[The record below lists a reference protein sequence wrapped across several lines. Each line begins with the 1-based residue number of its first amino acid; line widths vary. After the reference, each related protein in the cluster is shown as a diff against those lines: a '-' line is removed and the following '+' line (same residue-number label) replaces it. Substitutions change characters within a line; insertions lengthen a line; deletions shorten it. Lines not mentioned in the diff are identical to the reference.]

1 MVSDHR
7 QHYVSTSAL
16 NTRIAHLSF
25 VFTDI
30 RVEMGS
36 LLRDR
41 FDWLCDATMGG
52 GALNL
57 VGSHVIDLVA
67 YLVEKHAIRVHGIV
81 RTHNKTSRVVSG
93 IRQVTAPDFC
103 NFQME
108 LDDGGVIVTV
118 SIITNTSCTKF
129 SQEVLICGRDG
140 QLIVRNGDLFGRRN
154 DHTTEDLLYREEV
167 DGIDDTNF
175 QQNSAATTTVDNL
188 LPTPYIKGIAHMVSA
203 LRESFIQE
211 QSSWI
216 KEPVQAAATFEDGLY
231 VQAVL
236 DAVRRS
242 SESKNWIK
250 VSIMSES
257 PTNHAKI
264 MTAARMSA
272 VVMH

>member
-1 MVSDHR
+1 MVSR
-7 QHYVSTSAL
+7 RL
-16 NTRIAHLSF
+16 
-25 VFTDI
+25 DI

-36 LLRDR
+36 LLRDK

-57 VGSHVIDLVA
+57 VGSHVIDLVSF
-67 YLVEKHAIRVHGIV
+67 LMEKHAIRVHGIV
-81 RTHNKTSRVVSG
+81 RTHNKTSRVVNG

-118 SIITNTSCTKF
+118 SIITNNSCTKF

-140 QLIVRNGDLFGRRN
+140 QLIVRNGDLFGRRTN
-154 DHTTEDLLYREEV
+154 IEKENILYRDEADAE
-167 DGIDDTNF
+167 DDNNLQSSTT
-175 QQNSAATTTVDNL
+175 ATTLGGDGL
-188 LPTPYIKGIAHMVSA
+188 LPMPYIKGIAQMVSA

-216 KEPVQAAATFEDGLY
+216 KEPVEAAATFEDGLY

>member
-1 MVSDHR
+1 
-7 QHYVSTSAL
+7 
-16 NTRIAHLSF
+16 
-25 VFTDI
+25 
-30 RVEMGS
+30 MGS
-36 LLRDR
+36 LLRDK

-57 VGSHVIDLVA
+57 IGSHIIDLVSF
-67 YLVEKHAIRVHGIV
+67 LMEKQAIRVHGIV

-93 IRQVTAPDFC
+93 IRQVTAPDSC

-108 LDDGGVIVTV
+108 LGDGGVIVTV
-118 SIITNTSCTKF
+118 SIITNISCTKF
-129 SQEVLICGRDG
+129 SQEVLICGRGG
-140 QLIVRNGDLFGRRN
+140 QLIVRNGDLFGRRDN
-154 DHTTEDLLYREEV
+154 NAREDVLYRE
-167 DGIDDTNF
+167 DGDDDANVESSTN
-175 QQNSAATTTVDNL
+175 TGGGDNL
-188 LPTPYIKGIAHMVSA
+188 LPMPYVKGIAQMIGA

-242 SESKNWIK
+242 SERKNWIK
-250 VSIMSES
+250 VSIMTES

>member
-1 MVSDHR
+1 MPHHIIPTTNS
-7 QHYVSTSAL
+7 QM
-16 NTRIAHLSF
+16 NTFS
-25 VFTDI
+25 VTDI

-36 LLRDR
+36 LLREK

-57 VGSHVIDLVA
+57 IGSHLIDLVSF
-67 YLVEKHAIRVHGIV
+67 LMEKHAIRVHGIV
-81 RTHNKTSRVVSG
+81 RTHNKTSQVITG

-118 SIITNTSCTKF
+118 SIMTNTACTKF
-129 SQEVLICGRDG
+129 TQEVLVCGRNG
-140 QLIVRNGDLFGRRN
+140 QLIVRNDELFGRQN
-154 DHTTEDLLYREEV
+154 DNPKENVLYKVNR
-167 DGIDDTNF
+167 IDDDDDGDEENDS
-175 QQNSAATTTVDNL
+175 QLVQSTTTDNVTSNL
-188 LPTPYIKGIAHMVSA
+188 MPLPYIKGIAQMIGA
-203 LRESFIQE
+203 LRESFVQE
-211 QSSWI
+211 QSSWV

-242 SESKNWIK
+242 NESKNWIK
-250 VSIMSES
+250 VCIMSES

>member
-1 MVSDHR
+1 MVSEEVRKFQASVVVVFDIFLNL
-7 QHYVSTSAL
+7 AL
-16 NTRIAHLSF
+16 ISDVRIQ
-25 VFTDI
+25 
-30 RVEMGS
+30 MGS
-36 LLRDR
+36 LLRDK

-57 VGSHVIDLVA
+57 VGSHVVDLISF
-67 YLVEKHAIRVHGIV
+67 LIGQHATKVHGLIK
-81 RTHNKTSRVVSG
+81 TYNKTTQHVTG

-108 LDDGGVIVTV
+108 LDDGAIVVTV
-118 SIITNTSCTKF
+118 SILTNF
-129 SQEVLICGRDG
+129 SSSTFTQEVLICGQNG
-140 QLIVRNGDLFGRRN
+140 QLIVRGGDLYGRQN
-154 DHTTEDLLYREEV
+154 NAEKEEV
-167 DGIDDTNF
+167 LHREDVEELHSSTNG
-175 QQNSAATTTVDNL
+175 NL
-188 LPTPYIKGIAHMVSA
+188 LPHPYIKGISKMVSA
-203 LRESFIQE
+203 LRESFVQE
-211 QSSWI
+211 QSSWV

-242 SESKNWIK
+242 SESKSWVK

>member
-1 MVSDHR
+1 MYSIHTNE
-7 QHYVSTSAL
+7 YNSTIS
-16 NTRIAHLSF
+16 
-25 VFTDI
+25 VDI

-36 LLRDR
+36 LLRDK

-57 VGSHVIDLVA
+57 VGSHVIDLVSF
-67 YLVEKHAIRVHGIV
+67 LMEKHAIRVHGIV

-118 SIITNTSCTKF
+118 SIITNNSCTKF

-140 QLIVRNGDLFGRRN
+140 QLIVRNGDLFGRRIDN
-154 DHTTEDLLYREEV
+154 AKEDVLYREESNDDNDDV
-167 DGIDDTNF
+167 DLQRSTQMTADGSGT
-175 QQNSAATTTVDNL
+175 L
-188 LPTPYIKGIAHMVSA
+188 LPMPYIKGIAQMISA

-211 QSSWI
+211 QGSWI

>member
-1 MVSDHR
+1 MSTVTIKYLR
-7 QHYVSTSAL
+7 PHY
-16 NTRIAHLSF
+16 SF
-25 VFTDI
+25 AGLLFTDI

-67 YLVEKHAIRVHGIV
+67 FLLEKHAIRVHGIV

-129 SQEVLICGRDG
+129 SQEVLICGRNG

-154 DHTTEDLLYREEV
+154 DQANEDVLYRDEV
-167 DGIDDTNF
+167 DGNDDTT
-175 QQNSAATTTVDNL
+175 SKSSTATTTVDNL
-188 LPTPYIKGIAHMVSA
+188 LPTPYIKGIAQMVSA

>member
-1 MVSDHR
+1 MFSP
-7 QHYVSTSAL
+7 
-16 NTRIAHLSF
+16 SF
-25 VFTDI
+25 ADI

-36 LLRDR
+36 LLRDK

-57 VGSHVIDLVA
+57 IGSHIIDLVSF
-67 YLVEKHAIRVHGIV
+67 LMEKQAIRVHGIV

-108 LDDGGVIVTV
+108 LGDGGVIVTV
-118 SIITNTSCTKF
+118 SIITNVSCSKF
-129 SQEVLICGRDG
+129 SQEVLICGRGG

-154 DHTTEDLLYREEV
+154 NNAREDVLYRE
-167 DGIDDTNF
+167 DGDDDANLES
-175 QQNSAATTTVDNL
+175 SAKVTVESTGGGDNL
-188 LPTPYIKGIAHMVSA
+188 LPMPYVKGIAQMVSA

-242 SESKNWIK
+242 SERKSWIK
-250 VSIMSES
+250 VSIMTES

>member
-1 MVSDHR
+1 M
-7 QHYVSTSAL
+7 VSTSFA
-16 NTRIAHLSF
+16 
-25 VFTDI
+25 DI

-36 LLRDR
+36 LLRDK

-57 VGSHVIDLVA
+57 IGSHIIDLVSF
-67 YLVEKHAIRVHGIV
+67 LMEKQAIRVHGIV

-108 LDDGGVIVTV
+108 LGDGGVIVTV
-118 SIITNTSCTKF
+118 SIITNCSCPKF
-129 SQEVLICGRDG
+129 SQEVLICGRGG
-140 QLIVRNGDLFGRRN
+140 QLIVRNGDLYGRRDN
-154 DHTTEDLLYREEV
+154 KAREDALYRE
-167 DGIDDTNF
+167 DGDDDE
-175 QQNSAATTTVDNL
+175 ADNL
-188 LPTPYIKGIAHMVSA
+188 LPMPYVKGIAQMVSA

-231 VQAVL
+231 VQAVI

-250 VSIMSES
+250 VSIMTES

>member
-1 MVSDHR
+1 MH
-7 QHYVSTSAL
+7 
-16 NTRIAHLSF
+16 SF
-25 VFTDI
+25 RFTADV

-57 VGSHVIDLVA
+57 IGSHVIDLVSF
-67 YLVEKHAIRVHGIV
+67 LMEKHAIRVHGVV

-108 LDDGGVIVTV
+108 LDDGGMIVTV
-118 SIITNTSCTKF
+118 SIITSNSCPKF
-129 SQEVLICGRDG
+129 TQDVLICGRDG
-140 QLIVRNGDLFGRRN
+140 QLIVRNGDLIGRRN
-154 DHTTEDLLYREEV
+154 DNATETVLYSDATSDENDDDVQHATATHTPTRM
-167 DGIDDTNF
+167 
-175 QQNSAATTTVDNL
+175 DNL
-188 LPTPYIKGIAHMVSA
+188 LPMPYVKGITQMVSA

-216 KEPVQAAATFEDGLY
+216 KEPVEAAATFEDGLY

>member
-1 MVSDHR
+1 MF
-7 QHYVSTSAL
+7 
-16 NTRIAHLSF
+16 F
-25 VFTDI
+25 VDI

-36 LLRDR
+36 LLRDK

-57 VGSHVIDLVA
+57 VGSHVIDLVSF
-67 YLVEKHAIRVHGIV
+67 LMDKHAIRVHGIV

-118 SIITNTSCTKF
+118 SIITNNSCTKF
-129 SQEVLICGRDG
+129 TQEVLICGRDG

-154 DHTTEDLLYREEV
+154 DNATESALYSEESNADD
-167 DGIDDTNF
+167 DGNV
-175 QQNSAATTTVDNL
+175 QNSATTTPPPTTNVDNL
-188 LPTPYIKGIAHMVSA
+188 LPMPYIKGIAQMVSA

-216 KEPVQAAATFEDGLY
+216 KEPVEAAATFEDGLY

-242 SESKNWIK
+242 SESKSWIK